1 MYSLLVWCWNRN
13 NLVFFSLF
21 ALHSIFIYKKWICNY
36 FSSVVSFKFFF
47 SYFILPPIFLCYF
60 QFLFLLIVFQ
70 EAQKVPRTLC
80 LSLWAVLNTW
90 SSSRIWRWHE
100 EKSNLYLRVLLC
112 YTECSFPVLLCTF
125 HYKTKWGSCTSWEDD
140 TAMHHGTC
148 WAASRDRLPQPCW
161 ESYGWWWKRCWGS
174 VVREVTSVKCAFSE
188 RKPLYPI

>member
-13 NLVFFSLF
+13 NLVFFLCTAYLYIRNEFAITFPVWYLSNSFFLILF
-21 ALHSIFIYKKWICNY
+21 SPQFSCVIFN
-36 FSSVVSFKFFF
+36 FS
-47 SYFILPPIFLCYF
+47 
-60 QFLFLLIVFQ
+60 LIVFQ